1 MYGIPLPLPGIVNF
15 SKEDSIAYLSDTLN
29 TISPEYMLIKDI
41 EESIHNGLTNNDD
54 ITSKMGLTRQTQ
66 REAYDALSV
75 FLAKP
80 EYVPNKVC
88 SLLLFFIVIIITIV
102 LSLHNYH
109 HDNNTIIIIITIII
123 INIIIIITIIIIK

>member
-29 TISPEYMLIKDI
+29 TVSPEYMLIKDI
-41 EESIHNGLTNNDD
+41 EESIQGGLANNDD

-66 REAYDALSV
+66 REAYDALLV

-80 EYVPNKVC
+80 EYVPNKLGLVKC
-88 SLLLFFIVIIITIV
+88 TSPSGITQWIKDDDKVIE
-102 LSLHNYH
+102 SFY
-109 HDNNTIIIIITIII
+109 NNDGKRKPI
-123 INIIIIITIIIIK
+123 

>member
-41 EESIHNGLTNNDD
+41 EESIQNGLANNDD
-54 ITSKMGLTRQTQ
+54 ITSKMGLTRQSQ

-80 EYVPNKVC
+80 EYTPNKVC
-88 SLLLFFIVIIITIV
+88 SLLLFFYR
-102 LSLHNYH
+102 YH
-109 HDNNTIIIIITIII
+109 YYRYYYYYYYFTIIIII
-123 INIIIIITIIIIK
+123 IIIIK

>member
-1 MYGIPLPLPGIVNF
+1 MLQKISPLVTVSLVLLKIAVTMYGIPLPLPGIVNF

-41 EESIHNGLTNNDD
+41 EESIQSGLANNDD

-88 SLLLFFIVIIITIV
+88 SLLLFF
-102 LSLHNYH
+102 YRYYY
-109 HDNNTIIIIITIII
+109 
-123 INIIIIITIIIIK
+123 